1 MHDKHLAAAG
11 GLTGG
16 CSLSNHETA
25 WADIADLV
33 EYMSSH
39 PSFLKA

>member
-1 MHDKHLAAAG
+1 M
-11 GLTGG
+11 
-16 CSLSNHETA
+16 SNHETA

-39 PSFLKA
+39 PSFRRRDEMDDPGLTAVGNARR